1 MSHEHGSSA
10 ATIDGPRTA
19 PHGLQAGGVDFNMN
33 PFVVIWEMTRAC
45 DLACV
50 HCRAAAQSRRSQF
63 ELSREQGFALIDQI
77 ALLKPRVFV
86 ITGGDPLK
94 RDDVY
99 DMITYAKKAGLDP
112 SVTPSATPLL
122 TEESIA
128 RMKQHGVARLAISLD
143 ASNAAAHDDFRRVP
157 GSFDLT
163 IRAIRAA
170 QNENLPVQINTTI
183 TKRTVGDIQHLAD
196 LLTQFENVVMWSVF
210 FVVPTGRA
218 KTGDMIEPEEVEDL
232 FGVLYDISKRVPFN
246 IRTTEAMHYRRYV
259 LQQMMKAQGKS
270 TDELIDP
277 RTGVVDAS
285 TLFMGMAPKHAP
297 LGVQMQTG
305 AVTRAPRGVNE
316 AKGFVFISHIGDVF
330 PSGFLPLKAGNV
342 KKESL
347 VRIYRSS
354 DLFLQLRDSSKL
366 KGKCG
371 ICEFRELCGGSR
383 SRAWSVTGDMFESDP
398 ICTYEPRALVAHA

>member
-1 MSHEHGSSA
+1 MNGA
-10 ATIDGPRTA
+10 RTT
-19 PHGLQAGGVDFNMN
+19 PHGFQPGGVDFNNN

-63 ELSREQGFALIDQI
+63 ELTTEQGHQLIDQI
-77 ALLKPRVFV
+77 AALKPKVFV

-99 DMITYAKKAGLDP
+99 DMITYARTVGLEP

-122 TEESIA
+122 TPESIA
-128 RMKQHGVARLAISLD
+128 SMKQHGVARLAISLD
-143 ASNAAAHDDFRRVP
+143 ASSASVHDDFRRVQ

-170 QNENLPVQINTTI
+170 EKEGIPVQINSTI
-183 TKRTVGDIQHLAD
+183 TRRTVADIEKLAN
-196 LLTQFENVVMWSVF
+196 LLTQFSNVVMWSVF

-218 KTGDMIEPEEVEDL
+218 KTSDMIEPSEVEEL
-232 FGVLYDISKRVPFN
+232 FGVLYAISKRVSFN
-246 IRTTEAMHYRRYV
+246 VRTTEAMHYRRYV
-259 LQQMMKAQGKS
+259 LQQMMKQQGKS
-270 TDELIDP
+270 TDELIDAN
-277 RTGVVDAS
+277 TGVVDAS
-285 TLFMGMAPKHAP
+285 TLFMGQMPRHAP

-305 AVTRAPRGVNE
+305 AITRAPRGVNE

-347 VRIYRSS
+347 VDIYRSS
-354 DLFLQLRDSSKL
+354 ELFVQLRDSSKL

-371 ICEFRELCGGSR
+371 VCEFRELCGGSR
-383 SRAWSVTGDMFESDP
+383 SRAWSVTGDVFESDP
-398 ICTYEPRALVAHA
+398 ICTYEPRALSAHA